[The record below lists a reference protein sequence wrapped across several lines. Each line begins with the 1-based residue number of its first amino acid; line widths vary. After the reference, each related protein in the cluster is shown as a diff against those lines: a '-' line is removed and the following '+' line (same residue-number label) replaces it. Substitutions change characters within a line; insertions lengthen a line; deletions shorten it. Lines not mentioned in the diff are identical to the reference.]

1 MSGRWA
7 KACDAQAIDGS
18 HTSPARSAQL
28 ALTWITHALIAIE
41 SGDDPRWAI
50 ERAGAAVRAWRKS
63 LPDQGAK
70 GEQRPPTTTARGTLL
85 QAGHWVLSATASS
98 HPDIWLRETESALN
112 LAWKQ
117 ATR

>member
-1 MSGRWA
+1 MSGRWSR
-7 KACDAQAIDGS
+7 ACDAQAVGDS
-18 HTSPARSAQL
+18 RRSPARSAQL

-41 SGDDPRWAI
+41 DGEDPSLHIA
-50 ERAGAAVRAWRKS
+50 RAEAYVRAWRKS
-63 LPDQGAK
+63 LPEQRR

-85 QAGHWVLSATASS
+85 QAGHWVLSAAASS
-98 HPDIWLRETESALN
+98 HPDIWLAETEAALR